1 MMDKTKAFI
10 SFSSRIHGTEKEPT
24 AQVYKRTHKAT
35 KTSNRMIPRIKNM
48 VHNERTWSASW
59 SRICSPS
66 TQLFCL
72 CLQPSPPSADPLFFS
87 FSLLLFFFSVFL
99 SKPPLAS
106 FHPSHLPPRSSPLES
121 VGRGTTKKKNNN
133 NSPPRKLLSSGGG
146 LHKALWNFIPSKSSV
161 HVR

>member
-24 AQVYKRTHKAT
+24 TQVYKRTHKAT
-35 KTSNRMIPRIKNM
+35 KTSSRMIPRIKNM

-72 CLQPSPPSADPLFFS
+72 PP
-87 FSLLLFFFSVFL
+87 FSLLWNISFLKPLSAQLFLVREHVTTVHQ
-99 SKPPLAS
+99 PPWPTIPLATCPCMLI
-106 FHPSHLPPRSSPLES
+106 FKAWRGPPSHFKKTTPPGDLQKG
-121 VGRGTTKKKNNN
+121 VYNMLFKKFN
-133 NSPPRKLLSSGGG
+133 
-146 LHKALWNFIPSKSSV
+146 
-161 HVR
+161 